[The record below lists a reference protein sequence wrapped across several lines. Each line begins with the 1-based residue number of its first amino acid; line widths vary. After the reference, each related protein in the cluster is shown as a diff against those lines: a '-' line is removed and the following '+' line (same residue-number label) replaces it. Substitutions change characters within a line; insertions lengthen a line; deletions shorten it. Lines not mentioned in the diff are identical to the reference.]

1 MNTKIVKLDEQCID
15 DEKIKEAG
23 RCIRE
28 GGIVA
33 FPTETVYGLGGN
45 AMDASAVEKIF
56 EAKGRPHDNPLI
68 IHVADFDIEK
78 YVEEVPDVA
87 KKIMERFCPGP
98 ITMILKKK
106 DIIPY
111 ATSANLETIGVRMPK
126 DEIARRLIKYSG
138 VPIAAP
144 SANISGRPSPT
155 DIESCIEDLDG
166 KVDYILGGKNSIVGV
181 ESTIIDC
188 TVSPICILRP
198 GAITL
203 EMLREIDKDVYI
215 DPVILSKPGKD
226 FKPKAPGM
234 KYRHYAP
241 KAPVKIIDGEI
252 GKTVEKIN
260 EMVLNYK
267 RQGKNVGIMATD
279 ETKGSYNN
287 DIIISLGS
295 RNNMEEISQ
304 NLFHVLRAFDNLDV
318 DIILSECFE
327 EKGIGTAIMN
337 RLKKSAGF
345 DILKV

>member
-1 MNTKIVKLDEQCID
+1 MQADSKRII
-15 DEKIKEAG
+15 
-23 RCIRE
+23 
-28 GGIVA
+28 GIIA
-33 FPTETVYGLGGN
+33 LN
-45 AMDASAVEKIF
+45 D
-56 EAKGRPHDNPLI
+56 LI
-68 IHVADFDIEK
+68 ICIPVSIVLYFTLGL
-78 YVEEVPDVA
+78 
-87 KKIMERFCPGP
+87 RFCSVSY
-98 ITMILKKK
+98 TH
-106 DIIPY
+106 
-111 ATSANLETIGVRMPK
+111 
-126 DEIARRLIKYSG
+126 
-138 VPIAAP
+138 
-144 SANISGRPSPT
+144 
-155 DIESCIEDLDG
+155 LDVY
-166 KVDYILGGKNSIVGV
+166 KRQ
-181 ESTIIDC
+181 
-188 TVSPICILRP
+188 VSPICILRP